1 MRFVDAKKLHKG
13 DEVIHKYTKAVLY
26 VVETKI
32 DGTDIYIYANDGN
45 WYHHRTLK

>member
-1 MRFVDAKKLHKG
+1 MRFVDAKKLHNG

-26 VVETKI
+26 VVEVKV
-32 DGTDIYIYANDGN
+32 DGSDIYIYADDGN